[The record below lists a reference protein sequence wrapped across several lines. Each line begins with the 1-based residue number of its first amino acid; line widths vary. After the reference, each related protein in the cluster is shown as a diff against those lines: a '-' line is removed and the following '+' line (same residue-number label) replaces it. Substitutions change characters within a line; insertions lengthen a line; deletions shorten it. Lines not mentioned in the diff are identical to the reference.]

1 MSRSREDLLDEIEDL
16 KDHIHDLNLDLKSEN
31 LKIQE
36 LERQNKSLSSEVYSL
51 TNENTRLISLVE
63 KLESEVD
70 NEVHNTEKV
79 EHSLED
85 LKLISKGKDVAYS
98 KMLCM
103 WETVR
108 NGNYQYFETGEG
120 RDFLLW
126 VAHEMRGELVKHGSG
141 LSHL

>member
-16 KDHIHDLNLDLKSEN
+16 KDHIHDLNLDLKSEH

-36 LERQNKSLSSEVYSL
+36 LERQNKQLSSDVSGLMNENVRLTSL
-51 TNENTRLISLVE
+51 TE

-70 NEVHNTEKV
+70 KEMLNTEKV
-79 EHSLED
+79 QHSLED
-85 LKLISKGKDVAYS
+85 MKLLIKNKSVAYS

-108 NGNYQYFETGEG
+108 MGNYQYFET
-120 RDFLLW
+120 R
-126 VAHEMRGELVKHGSG
+126 
-141 LSHL
+141 